1 LRSRRQMRQV
11 LVDASG
17 GEGWP
22 QARYPRGMGQK
33 IKEAVWGGG
42 LFFYA
47 LRTKRPGVSGDGVA
61 TQLGTD
67 STVGF

>member
-1 LRSRRQMRQV
+1 MP
-11 LVDASG
+11 A
-17 GEGWP
+17 E
-22 QARYPRGMGQK
+22 ARVGPKHVTPWDGAKK

-67 STVGF
+67 STVGS

>member
-1 LRSRRQMRQV
+1 MRKV

-22 QARYPRGMGQK
+22 QARYPPWDGVKK

-67 STVGF
+67 STVGS